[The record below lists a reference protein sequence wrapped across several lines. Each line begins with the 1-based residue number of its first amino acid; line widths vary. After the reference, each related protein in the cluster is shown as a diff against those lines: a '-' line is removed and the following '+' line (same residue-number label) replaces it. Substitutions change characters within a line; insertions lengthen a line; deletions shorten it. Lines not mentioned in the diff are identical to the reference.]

1 MNTARDPEPADAD
14 ADEPSAPT
22 VLVVEDDI
30 LVRAV
35 AAENLRDCGYKVVEA
50 GSADDAVRLV
60 NAGIGVDLVF
70 SDVNMPG
77 SMDGFGLAL
86 WLREHRPG
94 TRILLTSGIPRSPQE
109 MQAMQ
114 SFGPMLTKPYR
125 LDQLAQ
131 RVSEMLVR

>member
-1 MNTARDPEPADAD
+1 MNTARDLGPADAD
-14 ADEPSAPT
+14 AVEQSAPT

-50 GSADDAVRLV
+50 GSADDAIRLI

-86 WLREHRPG
+86 WLRQHWPE

-109 MQAMQ
+109 MQALQ
-114 SFGPMLTKPYR
+114 SFGSMLTKPYR
-125 LDQLAQ
+125 KNELLGA
-131 RVSEMLVR
+131 LN